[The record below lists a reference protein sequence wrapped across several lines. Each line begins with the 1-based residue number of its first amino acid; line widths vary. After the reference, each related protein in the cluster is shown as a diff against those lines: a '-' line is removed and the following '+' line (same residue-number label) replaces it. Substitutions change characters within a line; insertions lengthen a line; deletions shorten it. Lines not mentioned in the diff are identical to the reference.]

1 VGGEIDLDRSLLAS
15 ASADELLLEPL
26 DQTAAAELEHVVPCL
41 AALKRLIIDLP
52 DEVDHDEIA
61 FIGRPFDALDA
72 RKRFAEALDL
82 AIDRLRRDIRLPSAD
97 LETLVPAELRLR
109 RHRHLDR
116 EAERLACGRQFAQ
129 IEIRVRDR
137 LDVCFE
143 DRLLVPLGE
152 GISDRLLEHG
162 LSA

>member
-1 VGGEIDLDRSLLAS
+1 GVELACLGGELVVECGQLLLFDLLDLNLEDRMLAAKVLRRIVGGEIDLDRSLLAS

-72 RKRFAEALDL
+72 RKRFAEALHL
-82 AIDRLRRDIRLPSAD
+82 AI
-97 LETLVPAELRLR
+97 
-109 RHRHLDR
+109 
-116 EAERLACGRQFAQ
+116 
-129 IEIRVRDR
+129 
-137 LDVCFE
+137 
-143 DRLLVPLGE
+143 
-152 GISDRLLEHG
+152 
-162 LSA
+162 